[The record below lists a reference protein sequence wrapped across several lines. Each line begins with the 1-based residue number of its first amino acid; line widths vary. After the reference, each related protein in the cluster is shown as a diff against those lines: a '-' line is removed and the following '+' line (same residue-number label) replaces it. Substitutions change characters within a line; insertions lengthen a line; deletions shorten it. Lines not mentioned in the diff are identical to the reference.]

1 MVINP
6 GTLKSMLQALK
17 IISKNTPL
25 IITTASNVAAAINKR
40 KRTPPA
46 SKVEEEAE
54 LAHPKEHNEQFQVCV
69 KALKQHAAAIN
80 KHSKILSEQGQ
91 SMEELA
97 AQGEELS
104 TLLNATSR
112 WVKILVWL
120 VAGVILLS
128 VAATVIAILK

>member
-1 MVINP
+1 MVINS
-6 GTLKSMLQALK
+6 GTLKSVLQALK
-17 IISKNTPL
+17 VISRNAGPIID
-25 IITTASNVAAAINKR
+25 TARTVAAAIKKR
-40 KRTPPA
+40 KTTPPA
-46 SKVEEEAE
+46 SKIEEEAE

-80 KHSKILSEQGQ
+80 KHSKILNEQGQ

-97 AQGEELS
+97 EQGEELA

-120 VAGVILLS
+120 VAVAILLS
-128 VAATVIAILK
+128 IAATVIAMFK

>member
-6 GTLKSMLQALK
+6 KTLKSVLQALK
-17 IISKNTPL
+17 EISRRAPFIIK
-25 IITTASNVAAAINKR
+25 TAKDVKAAIDRR
-40 KRTPPA
+40 KGIPPA
-46 SKVEEEAE
+46 TKVEEEAE

-80 KHSKILSEQGQ
+80 KHSKMLSEQGQ

-97 AQGEELS
+97 AQGEELA

-112 WVKILVWL
+112 WIKILVWL
-120 VAGVILLS
+120 IAGLILLS
-128 VAATVIAILK
+128 IAAIVIAILK